1 MEPNAISP
9 TAQDT
14 QGSNLTPLAEHHRSQ
29 QADSIRTD
37 PLLQMRKATAARA
50 VLSAVEMIETQQT
63 EGGD

>member
-1 MEPNAISP
+1 
-9 TAQDT
+9 
-14 QGSNLTPLAEHHRSQ
+14 LAEHHRSQ